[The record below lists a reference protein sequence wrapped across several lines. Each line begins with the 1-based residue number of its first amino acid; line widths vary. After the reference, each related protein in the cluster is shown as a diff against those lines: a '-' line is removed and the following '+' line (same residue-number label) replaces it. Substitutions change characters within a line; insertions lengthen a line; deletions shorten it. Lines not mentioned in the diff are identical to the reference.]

1 MLKTWKS
8 ALKKSNET
16 SLVSTLYVLY
26 TVYCKVNLILVQLY
40 YPHNSIIKLLAN
52 SLELNQLSDEAL

>member
-26 TVYCKVNLILVQLY
+26 TVYCKVNLILVQLCY
-40 YPHNSIIKLLAN
+40 THCSIIKLLAN